1 MKNIYQTLLLV
12 LAFSGAAVAQVPST
26 TDTTDT
32 TYTAA
37 DAADAEAQAHE
48 AWSETIVRTDVPEE
62 GCFHAS
68 YPSTQWTK
76 VACTTAPNIAYPPR
90 KGAIGLTVGDG
101 VDYSAEVPGLI
112 SRSMGYFPSVSG
124 VTSETGLLGA
134 NDYSLQLNSNFMT
147 TAACHH
153 HSSCLSW
160 EQFVYASDYETA
172 FMQYW
177 LIDYGDTCPNGWTS
191 NSGSCYKNSAAVS
204 APSEPIS
211 ELAHLK
217 ISGNAV
223 LNKRDTLTFTTATEA
238 YSTTGNDTV
247 VDLATAW
254 QASEFN
260 IFGDGDG
267 SSAVFNKGS
276 VVRVRISLTDGSTT
290 APTCAVNSGTTA
302 ETNNL
307 KLRTCATG
315 SATMPWISFTESN

>member
-1 MKNIYQTLLLV
+1 MKQITYLPQIARIV
-12 LAFSGAAVAQVPST
+12 AAVVLGVVSISNAFAGGPV
-26 TDTTDT
+26 
-32 TYTAA
+32 
-37 DAADAEAQAHE
+37 DAAEARNQEVWRE
-48 AWSETIVRTDVPEE
+48 AITQTEVPAQ

-68 YPSTQWTK
+68 YPSLAWNK
-76 VACTTAPNIAYPPR
+76 VECVVAPNVPYRPPSGR
-90 KGAIGLTVGDG
+90 ISQTVGDG
-101 VDYSAEVPGLI
+101 DDYASQVTSGLI
-112 SRSMGYFPSVSG
+112 TKTVGSFAKVKG
-124 VTSETGLLGA
+124 VKTESGLLGA

-160 EQFVYASDYETA
+160 EQFVYASDHETA

-177 LIDYGDTCPNGWTS
+177 LIGYGDTCPNGWTS

-238 YSTTGNDTV
+238 YSTTGNDSV

-267 SSAVFNKGS
+267 SSANFNKGS
-276 VVRVRISLTDGSTT
+276 VVRVRIALTDGSTT
-290 APTCAVNSGTTA
+290 APTCAVNAGTTA

-307 KLRTCATG
+307 KLRTCVTG
-315 SATMPWISFTESN
+315 SATMPWIAFTESN